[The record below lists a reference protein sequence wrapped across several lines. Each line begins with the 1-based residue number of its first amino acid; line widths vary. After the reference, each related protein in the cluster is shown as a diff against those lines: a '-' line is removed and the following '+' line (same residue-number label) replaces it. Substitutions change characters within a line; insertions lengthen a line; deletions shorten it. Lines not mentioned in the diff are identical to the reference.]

1 MSEALSVAFVASEAD
16 LPADLWAQCFPP
28 PLEGRWWYRML
39 EASALERQFT
49 FLYARLDRGARPIG
63 IAPLFLCDVP
73 VAFLVPD
80 WLLPVL
86 SLPGRLLPALSSP
99 RILFVGSPCADEGTV
114 GLLPGVDRRMALLH
128 LQRAL
133 EREAAA
139 RSAAMITWKDFPSGY
154 DPDLTWLAAETGLFR
169 APSFPGAI
177 VDFSS
182 ARKEDYLASLGSARR
197 YKLRKKLERSAR
209 ALDAEVEVIQRPE
222 PPTLDEI
229 YALFRQ
235 TRDKATTSFERL
247 DRAFFT
253 AAAEQP
259 VSHFLIL
266 RERASRHM
274 VAFMLCFHVG
284 ERVINKYI
292 GLDYS
297 GSRERFLYFRLFDA
311 ALDWTLAR
319 GATSLQSGQTSYA
332 AKIEQG
338 HRLVPLTNWACHR
351 NPMWHRI
358 GAYVAG
364 RIQWQT
370 LDDDLATYVKPGRA
384 PGAGRAP

>member
-28 PLEGRWWYRML
+28 PLEGRWWYRIL

-49 FLYARLDRGARPIG
+49 FLYARIDRGARPVG
-63 IAPLFLCDVP
+63 IAPLFLCNVP
-73 VAFLVPD
+73 LEFLVPD
-80 WLLPVL
+80 GLARVL
-86 SLPGRLLPALSSP
+86 SLPGKLVPALSSP

-133 EREAAA
+133 EREAVA
-139 RSAAMITWKDFPSGY
+139 RGAAMITWKDFPSDY
-154 DPDLTWLAAETGLFR
+154 DPDLAWLAAETGLFG

-177 VDFSS
+177 VDFRSP
-182 ARKEDYLASLGSARR
+182 RKADYLASLGSARR

-209 ALDAEVEVIQRPE
+209 ALEAEVEVIQRPDA
-222 PPTLDEI
+222 PTLDEI

-235 TRDKATTSFERL
+235 TRDKAVTSFERL
-247 DRAFFT
+247 DRAFFA

-266 RERASRHM
+266 RERSSRRM
-274 VAFMLCFHVG
+274 VAFMLCFHIG

-297 GSRERFLYFRLFDA
+297 GPREWFLFFRLFDA
-311 ALDWTLAR
+311 AVDWALAR
-319 GATSLQSGQTSYA
+319 GATSLQSGQTGYA

-338 HRLVPLTNWACHR
+338 HRLVPLTNWARHR
-351 NPMWHRI
+351 NPLLHRI
-358 GAYVAG
+358 STYVAG
-364 RIQWQT
+364 RIRWQT
-370 LDDDLATYVKPGRA
+370 LDDDLATY
-384 PGAGRAP
+384 